1 MADILVIDDD
11 PQMRQ
16 LITRILRGAGHT
28 VREAEDGRGGIE
40 AYSERP
46 SALVISDI
54 VMPDMD
60 GIEVIRILRGEGAE
74 IPIIA
79 ISGGS
84 DPLYL
89 RAATALGATASL
101 KKPFSPEQLTLL
113 VTTLL
118 AGAEQS

>member
-1 MADILVIDDD
+1 
-11 PQMRQ
+11 
-16 LITRILRGAGHT
+16 
-28 VREAEDGRGGIE
+28 
-40 AYSERP
+40 
-46 SALVISDI
+46 
-54 VMPDMD
+54 MPDMD